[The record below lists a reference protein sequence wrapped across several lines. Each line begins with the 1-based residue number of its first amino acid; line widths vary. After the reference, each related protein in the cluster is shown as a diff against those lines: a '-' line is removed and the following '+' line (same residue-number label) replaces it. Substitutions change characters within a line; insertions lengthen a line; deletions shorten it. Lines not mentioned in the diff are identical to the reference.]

1 MEHTHLYQHRVKSIA
16 GGDLRPYFSFSYFG
30 IVSSW
35 HWGVPLLMLLC
46 AAVWFSVII
55 EQCKT
60 QRPLK
65 IYLSD
70 ALNAMVVNLDYI
82 MLILLTTIGLFG
94 IFLNMW
100 NKKIDCIRISI
111 NCFFSLF
118 LWETNNIILTDYNM
132 QTQIICFR
140 RKSSRNNQKLQWH
153 VCIRILLCVIAWTAN
168 K

>member
-100 NKKIDCIRISI
+100 NKKIDCICISI
-111 NCFFSLF
+111 NSFFPLF
-118 LWETNNIILTDYNM
+118 LWETNNII
-132 QTQIICFR
+132 QITTCRHRLFALGENQAETT
-140 RKSSRNNQKLQWH
+140 KNCNDMFAFVSS
-153 VCIRILLCVIAWTAN
+153 CV
-168 K
+168 